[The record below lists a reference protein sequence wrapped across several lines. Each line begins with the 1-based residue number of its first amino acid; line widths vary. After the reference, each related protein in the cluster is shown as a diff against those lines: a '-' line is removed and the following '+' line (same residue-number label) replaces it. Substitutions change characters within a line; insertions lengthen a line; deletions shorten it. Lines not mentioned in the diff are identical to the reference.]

1 VIGYID
7 FTAARTS
14 QAEQLG
20 VAIERLRH
28 QVGSLADAGALT
40 GAGPVFLGIG
50 ASLAAAAGPVWQLR
64 ENGVDAWRL
73 GAGDTPV
80 PLPASAHPIVAI
92 SQSGR
97 SAETI
102 AALESV
108 PPGLRWAI
116 VNTAPS
122 PLAALADRLIELGSI
137 PDSYA
142 STIGYTATVAALSL
156 LAESWNGGTPD
167 ASWQT
172 FAVGLGA
179 FERTL
184 PGLLADVVPLFD
196 GAHYVD
202 VVGGGPSTGS
212 AEASALL
219 LREVARIPATG
230 MSTRQYLHGAME
242 SAGGGVHLL
251 FGAQR
256 EADMARMLAVSGHRC
271 VLVTSEDLPG
281 HAGVEV
287 VRVPGSTSTQRAI
300 LEIAV
305 TQELVQA
312 VAAAR
317 GIEIEEFVF
326 HNEDTKVTEQ

>member
-7 FTAARTS
+7 FTTARTS
-14 QAEQLG
+14 QAERLG
-20 VAIERLRH
+20 VAIERLRD
-28 QVGSLADAGALT
+28 QVGALADAGALA
-40 GAGPVFLGIG
+40 GAGPVFLGVG
-50 ASLAAAAGPVWQLR
+50 ASLAAAAGPVWHLR

-108 PPGLRWAI
+108 PSGLRWAI

-122 PLAALADRLIELGSI
+122 PLATLADRLIDLGSI

-142 STIGYTATVAALSL
+142 STIGYTATVAALAL

-172 FAVGLGA
+172 FSTRLGA

-184 PGLLADVVPLFD
+184 PALLTRVVPLFE
-196 GAHYVD
+196 GAAYVD
-202 VVGGGPSTGS
+202 VVGGGASAGS

-219 LREVARIPATG
+219 IREVARIPATG

-242 SAGGGVHLL
+242 SAGHGVHLL
-251 FGAQR
+251 FGGQR

-271 VLVTSEDLPG
+271 VLVTSDDLPG
-281 HAGVEV
+281 HPGVEV
-287 VRVPGSTSTQRAI
+287 VRIPTSTSTQRAI

-305 TQELVQA
+305 SQELVQS